1 MVPSKLLRHIETN
14 HREQMNNPISYFEN
28 IRSSFQKQSKKFKKF
43 ITTSDE
49 AQTASYMIAQLIARK
64 KKAHAEAEEIILPA
78 LKIVAGCML
87 TNDAMEKVAK
97 IPLSSK
103 TIARR
108 IEDMSEDIELQ
119 IKQYFNDSSTKWAI
133 QLDETTDISNKAQLL
148 AFLRFVDTGKIV
160 NNYFFCKELKQRT
173 TGADIF
179 ELVDE
184 NVMKYNLR
192 WENCVSVCTDGAP
205 AMKVQENPSKSIIK
219 KEVEETLTLL
229 SASFDKYFP
238 YLDVEKMEWV
248 VSPFMHCEIQHLEEE
263 MQENLIDLKN
273 DLVFKR
279 LFTEKE
285 LSEFWLCLNS
295 KFPKLSNAAI
305 ESLLPFGSSYLC
317 EQGFSTLTEMKS
329 KKRERLQ
336 MIDEKMRHVWI
347 GVSFDK
353 QWRPHWLEQGNVA
366 IYRNVSATRVTS
378 ARVDRRIL
386 RQAVA
391 APQATCTAIL
401 QHVQDTL
408 DHSIST
414 RTISRRLVANGLH
427 SCRPLRRL
435 PLTPPNRRQ
444 LLEWCRARSTWMTEW
459 HRVVFS
465 DESRFCLSSD
475 SRRVR
480 VWRRRGERS
489 NPAAIVERPTVRQR
503 GIIVWGAIAYDSRSP
518 LLRIQGTMT
527 AQRYVDDVLRPVTL
541 PYLQGV
547 PNALYQQDNAR
558 PHTARISQQVLQDVE
573 MLPWPP
579 YSPDLSP
586 IEHVWDIIGRRLHAL
601 PQPRSEDEL
610 WMTVVYWSNAVVV
623 ASVLEWVQARMYCTK
638 ERDMVDVTTEM
649 AKSESSRHQFRGE
662 LSRDVRKSRP
672 QAD

>member
-43 ITTSDE
+43 MTTSDE

-87 TNDAMEKVAK
+87 TNDAMEKVTK

-119 IKQYFNDSSTKWAI
+119 IKQSFNDSSTKWAI

-205 AMKVQENPSKSIIK
+205 AIKENFASFPMVQENPSKSIIK
-219 KEVEETLTLL
+219 KEVEETLALL

-248 VSPFMHCEIQHLEEE
+248 VNPFMHCEIQHLEEE

-285 LSEFWLCLNS
+285 LAEFWLCLNS

-336 MIDEKMRHVWI
+336 MIDEEMRVCLSQGQLESLNNCTTEI
-347 GVSFDK
+347 NLLEK
-353 QWRPHWLEQGNVA
+353 QLDEANALFRSTLNE
-366 IYRNVSATRVTS
+366 TS
-378 ARVDRRIL
+378 HRL
-386 RQAVA
+386 RQQYKKLGRCIEIA
-391 APQATCTAIL
+391 
-401 QHVQDTL
+401 
-408 DHSIST
+408 
-414 RTISRRLVANGLH
+414 
-427 SCRPLRRL
+427 RPY
-435 PLTPPNRRQ
+435 
-444 LLEWCRARSTWMTEW
+444 
-459 HRVVFS
+459 
-465 DESRFCLSSD
+465 
-475 SRRVR
+475 
-480 VWRRRGERS
+480 
-489 NPAAIVERPTVRQR
+489 
-503 GIIVWGAIAYDSRSP
+503 YDSREATKQAQ
-518 LLRIQGTMT
+518 LECQQAAQQFQRAREAHREARHTLQVAETRLAEGWQFDRAWQEMVNRANAALVEAQETMS
-527 AQRYVDDVLRPVTL
+527 A
-541 PYLQGV
+541 
-547 PNALYQQDNAR
+547 
-558 PHTARISQQVLQDVE
+558 SE
-573 MLPWPP
+573 
-579 YSPDLSP
+579 
-586 IEHVWDIIGRRLHAL
+586 IEHKRRTAAFAAAQDKTQRL
-601 PQPRSEDEL
+601 E
-610 WMTVVYWSNAVVV
+610 MT
-623 ASVLEWVQARMYCTK
+623 LK
-638 ERDMVDVTTEM
+638 
-649 AKSESSRHQFRGE
+649 KSI
-662 LSRDVRKSRP
+662 VKSRP
-672 QAD
+672 YFEHKSIFQSTLQGLKQRVDSLQAAVSAAKASYSQSLQSLEAISEEIHARRKTREPGVGAESTGLERDDDLRSVLSEEPQMTAPELSHLFDTELDLGDAGSRRNSLPSLSNPLDFRLSFESTGQSTSSLQPPDSVHPSPDTDDGFVDIDLS